1 MNKID
6 ELFKAFTLT
15 EIENELKR
23 RKELEAKKNS
33 EVMRLRH
40 IAAMALAKY
49 IMLADPCDEPEDVE
63 EFAEFLDQNLK
74 MAFEDYQ
81 KLPMMPKPA
90 NVIVKKA
97 PVLNTKEETE
107 KSDADMLNA
116 FLKSFNIR

>member
-23 RKELEAKKNS
+23 RKELEAQKNAG
-33 EVMRLRH
+33 VAKLRRV
-40 IAAMALAKY
+40 AAMALAKY
-49 IMLADPCDEPEDVE
+49 IMLADPCDEPEDVK
-63 EFAEFLDQNLK
+63 EFTEFLDQNLK

-90 NVIVKKA
+90 NVIVKKV